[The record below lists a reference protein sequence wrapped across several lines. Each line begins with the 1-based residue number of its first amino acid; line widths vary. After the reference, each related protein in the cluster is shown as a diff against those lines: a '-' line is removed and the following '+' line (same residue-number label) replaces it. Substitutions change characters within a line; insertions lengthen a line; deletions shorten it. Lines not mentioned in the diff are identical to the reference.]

1 MNFTSLVEEE
11 FLVLNYMY
19 LVECT
24 TPELLTHFMKGD
36 EARALEILKRLKEKG
51 YVVTSGDFIIISDE
65 AKRNVEEL
73 RKNIVKKIENSVNT
87 VMDIIKKLE
96 EVNNE
101 IKDVI
106 TQWQVKKIGGVTVIN
121 DHQDLAYDE
130 RVIRRLC
137 RAHSKAEKLL
147 TDLSQYLPHFKYYVE
162 LLNIALRKILNENAH
177 EYVDKHPASYHNVW
191 YIAHEDWLRLFGLKR
206 VE

>member
-1 MNFTSLVEEE
+1 MDFASLTEEE

-24 TPELLTHFMKGD
+24 TPELLTHFMK
-36 EARALEILKRLKEKG
+36 ENETKANEIIKKFKDRG
-51 YVVTSGDFIIISDE
+51 YVVISDDFIVISDE
-65 AKRNVEEL
+65 AKRSVEEL
-73 RKNIVKKIENSVNT
+73 RKDMVRKLEGSMSA

-130 RVIRRLC
+130 RVIKKLC
-137 RAHSKAEKLL
+137 RTHAKAEKLL
-147 TDLSQYLPHFKYYVE
+147 NDLSQYLPHFKYYVE
-162 LLNIALRKILNENAH
+162 LLNIALKKVLDENAR

-191 YIAHEDWLRLFGLKR
+191 YVAHEDWLRLFGLKR
-206 VE
+206 IE

>member
-1 MNFTSLVEEE
+1 MSFTSLVEEE
-11 FLVLNYMY
+11 FLVLNYVY

-24 TPELLTHFMKGD
+24 TLELLTHFMKGD
-36 EARALEILKRLKEKG
+36 EAKALETLKKFKDKG
-51 YVVTSGDFIIISDE
+51 YVTTSEDFIIINDE
-65 AKRNVEEL
+65 AKRSVEEI
-73 RKNIVKKIENSVNT
+73 RKNMVKKLEGNMNA

-106 TQWQVKKIGGVTVIN
+106 TQWQVKKIGGVTMIN

-130 RVIRRLC
+130 RVIKRLC
-137 RAHSKAEKLL
+137 RVHSKAEKLL
-147 TDLSQYLPHFKYYVE
+147 NDLSQYLPHFKYYVE
-162 LLNIALRKILNENAH
+162 LLNIALGKVLNENAR

-191 YIAHEDWLRLFGLKR
+191 YVAHEDWLRLFGLKR
-206 VE
+206 IE

>member
-1 MNFTSLVEEE
+1 MSFASLVEEE

-24 TPELLTHFMKGD
+24 TLELLTHFMKGD
-36 EARALEILKRLKEKG
+36 SARALEILKKFKDRG
-51 YVVTSGDFIIISDE
+51 YVTTSEDFIIISDE
-65 AKRNVEEL
+65 AKRSVEEI
-73 RKNIVKKIENSVNT
+73 RKNMVKKLENNMSA
-87 VMDIIKKLE
+87 VMDVIKKLE

-101 IKDVI
+101 IKDVV
-106 TQWQVKKIGGVTVIN
+106 TQWQIKKIGNVTVIN

-130 RVIRRLC
+130 RVIKRLC
-137 RAHSKAEKLL
+137 RAHNKAEKLL
-147 TDLSQYLPHFKYYVE
+147 NDLSQYLPHFKYYVE
-162 LLNIALRKILNENAH
+162 LLNIALRKILNENAY

-206 VE
+206 IE

>member
-1 MNFTSLVEEE
+1 MVFTSLTEEE

-24 TPELLTHFMKGD
+24 TPELLTHFMKED
-36 EARALEILKRLKEKG
+36 EARAREIIKRFKDKG
-51 YVVTSGDFIIISDE
+51 YVVVSDNFIVISDD
-65 AKRNVEEL
+65 AKKIVEEL
-73 RKNIVKKIENSVNT
+73 RKNMVRKLEGNIEV
-87 VMDIIKKLE
+87 VMNIIKKLE

-101 IKDVI
+101 VKDVI
-106 TQWQVKKIGGVTVIN
+106 TQWQIKKIGGVTVIN

-130 RVIRRLC
+130 RVIKKLRRTH
-137 RAHSKAEKLL
+137 AKAEKLL
-147 TDLSQYLPHFKYYVE
+147 NDLSQYLPHFKYYVE
-162 LLNIALRKILNENAH
+162 LLNIALKKVLDENVH

-191 YIAHEDWLRLFGLKR
+191 YVAHEDWLRLFGLKR

>member
-1 MNFTSLVEEE
+1 MSSTVLVEED

-24 TPELLTHFMKGD
+24 TLELLTHFMKGD
-36 EARALEILKRLKEKG
+36 NVKALEVLKRFKDRG
-51 YVVTSGDFIIISDE
+51 YVITSDDFIMLSDE

-73 RKNIVKKIENSVNT
+73 RKNMVKRLEGNVNV

-106 TQWQVKKIGGVTVIN
+106 TQWQVKKVGGTTVIN

-130 RVIRRLC
+130 RVLRRLC
-137 RAHSKAEKLL
+137 RTHSKAEKLL

-162 LLNIALRKILNENAH
+162 LLNIALKKVLDENAY

-191 YIAHEDWLRLFGLKR
+191 YVAHEDWLRLFGLKR